1 MTSIEADRARDLA
14 RELVEIFTAYEEELM
29 ELERTSP
36 ALAPLRRAVG
46 MTIAEACFLI
56 AGRNN
61 SAAEPRSWGK

>member
-1 MTSIEADRARDLA
+1 MTANEADRARELA
-14 RELVEIFTAYEEELM
+14 QELVEIFTAYEEELM

-56 AGRNN
+56 AARNKA
-61 SAAEPRSWGK
+61 SAEPRSWGQ